1 MEISNYQ
8 GECGLNLMG
17 SCHLYKLPAS
27 LSFLKMPSSIF
38 QINIV
43 DLLSDHLSTEVS
55 HFLLIN
61 QKYSFYFNKR
71 IE

>member
-27 LSFLKMPSSIF
+27 LSLLKMPSSIF
-38 QINIV
+38 QINVV
-43 DLLSDHLSTEVS
+43 DLFSDHLSAEVS

-71 IE
+71 VE